1 MAVDMKGWLHTRTV
15 QEQDDYLKQQV
26 FLALRHFVDGPCG
39 LKAIEWIAEWIE
51 NEKKRSD
58 ISG

>member
-1 MAVDMKGWLHTRTV
+1 MKGWLHTRTV